1 MELCSDRETDPKGCV
16 THLFFIAKEG
26 KPLQNMYSL
35 QDIISI
41 FLTACGGI
49 GIIGTAL
56 VWIARAVGFL
66 KRPEIE
72 QDTKIEDHE
81 NRIKE
86 LERKA
91 NRDSEQI
98 SSVQEEMKVL
108 LMGTHALL
116 RHAIDGN
123 DTDSLKQAENDIIKF
138 LSNK

>member
-1 MELCSDRETDPKGCV
+1 MQT
-16 THLFFIAKEG
+16 
-26 KPLQNMYSL
+26 MYSL

-98 SSVQEEMKVL
+98 NSVQEEMKVL

>member
-1 MELCSDRETDPKGCV
+1 MLLAIIFVLCMVMAIINKIVKGGS
-16 THLFFIAKEG
+16 TF
-26 KPLQNMYSL
+26 Q
-35 QDIISI
+35 SI
-41 FLTACGGI
+41 LT

-56 VWIARAVGFL
+56 VWIARMVGFF
-66 KRPEIE
+66 KKPEE
-72 QDTKIEDHE
+72 AQNSMLEDHE

-91 NRDSEQI
+91 NRDFEQI

-123 DTDSLKQAENDIIKF
+123 DTDSLKQAENDISF
-138 LSNK
+138 